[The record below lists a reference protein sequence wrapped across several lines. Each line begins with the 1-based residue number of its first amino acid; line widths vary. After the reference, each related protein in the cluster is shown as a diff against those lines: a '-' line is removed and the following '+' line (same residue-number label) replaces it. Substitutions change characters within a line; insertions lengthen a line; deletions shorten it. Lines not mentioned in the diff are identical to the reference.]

1 MMTDEEVVVGALRRR
16 IGLGLIAVVAFE
28 VISLRGCLGE
38 ERVLVVCFGVEDR
51 AKQTGCRILLVNKR
65 M

>member
-38 ERVLVVCFGVEDR
+38 ERVWWFALGWKTGRSKRVVGFF
-51 AKQTGCRILLVNKR
+51 L
-65 M
+65 